1 MSMPVAIEDTP
12 IPVILVLNH
21 GKIPC
26 HGLPSD
32 RVLEDMESWI
42 EEHRVCFSYACEG
55 LSAALQLISLPHIYH
70 CYISYINISLLHP
83 RWDKQC
89 RDTMLTVP
97 PQLTSSLPSFSCPTS
112 FRHPPPASSLH
123 YNLKH

>member
-1 MSMPVAIEDTP
+1 MSLDVHASCYRDTP

-42 EEHRVCFSYACEG
+42 EEHRVC
-55 LSAALQLISLPHIYH
+55 SLTPV
-70 CYISYINISLLHP
+70 
-83 RWDKQC
+83 RAFQ
-89 RDTMLTVP
+89 
-97 PQLTSSLPSFSCPTS
+97 Q
-112 FRHPPPASSLH
+112 H
-123 YNLKH
+123 YS